1 MIKKLLFIFLTF
13 ISFLSQAQE
22 SNGPEMADSWR
33 EDGKIYVVIAVMSTI
48 FACVIIYLAVI
59 ERKLKKLEDELKNKN
74 S

>member
-13 ISFLSQAQE
+13 ISILSQAQE

>member
-1 MIKKLLFIFLTF
+1 MIRNLLFILLTF
-13 ISFLSQAQE
+13 ISILSQAQE

>member
-1 MIKKLLFIFLTF
+1 MIRKLLFIFLTF
-13 ISFLSQAQE
+13 ISILGQAQE

-59 ERKLKKLEDELKNKN
+59 ERKLKKLEEELKNKN

>member
-13 ISFLSQAQE
+13 VSILSQAQE

>member
-1 MIKKLLFIFLTF
+1 MIKKLFFIFLTF
-13 ISFLSQAQE
+13 VSILSQAQE

>member
-1 MIKKLLFIFLTF
+1 MIKKLLFILLTF
-13 ISFLSQAQE
+13 VSILSQAQE